1 MKPTEKY
8 TAKDVMSSDL
18 VTVSPHMTCK
28 ELEELFI
35 SEKISGAPVV
45 NEIGELQ
52 GVISVYDVLE
62 SEYHHNF
69 FSDSYQEFNYG
80 DGNTPLE
87 HLYED
92 RVEDYMSRKAHTA
105 YPETPVKELAQQMYN
120 NKIHRVII
128 LDPLTEK
135 PVGIVSTFDLL
146 KLQTN
151 SINKMAK
158 AS

>member
-1 MKPTEKY
+1 MMKF
-8 TAKDVMSSDL
+8 TAKDVMSTDL
-18 VTVSPHMTCK
+18 ITVSPYMSCK
-28 ELEELFI
+28 DLEELFV

-45 NEIGELQ
+45 NNLGELQ

-69 FSDSYQEFNYG
+69 FSESYESYNYG
-80 DGNTPLE
+80 EDNTPLE

-92 RVEDYMSRKAHTA
+92 RVEDYMQRKAYTA
-105 YPETPVKELAQQMYN
+105 HPDTPVEELATTMYN

-146 KLQTN
+146 KLQAKPTK
-151 SINKMAK
+151 KMSK
-158 AS
+158 VS